1 MAKKDKKYTILDK
14 MVEDNKVLN
23 ECIRKGGDFKQ
34 VTKDINVKIAMPID
48 KSSVVR

>member
-14 MVEDNKVLN
+14 MVEDNKALN

-34 VTKDINVKIAMPID
+34 VTKDRKLKLLCLSI
-48 KSSVVR
+48 RFQ